1 MTDFW
6 LRLMNRID
14 KILSRE
20 LNISRTDAKDL
31 IRKGVVAVQDIVV
44 KKADFKCNDDD
55 LITVDGKKI
64 RNNKFVYIMLNK
76 PKGVISASEGKNEKT
91 VMDILPDHM
100 KRRRLFPA
108 GRLDK
113 DTTGFVLITDDGEL
127 AHNILSPAHHVDKT
141 YIAKLDKPVNNAV
154 MEDFKNGMILNGE
167 RLLEADMETLQDD
180 NKTVRVMLRQ
190 GLYHQVKRMFKKH
203 GITVL
208 ELERIKIGQLALDQS
223 LKQGEARYI
232 TEAEIMALTSK

>member
-167 RLLEADMETLQDD
+167 KLLEADMETLQDD
-180 NKTVRVMLRQ
+180 NKTVRVVLRQ